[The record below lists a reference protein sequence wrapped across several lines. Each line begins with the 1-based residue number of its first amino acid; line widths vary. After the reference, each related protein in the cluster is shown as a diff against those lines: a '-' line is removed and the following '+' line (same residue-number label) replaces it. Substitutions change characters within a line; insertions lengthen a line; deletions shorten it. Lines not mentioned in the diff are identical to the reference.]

1 MDKPANTKHPIH
13 DLLRRRWSPRVFSA
27 RAVPAETLRSL
38 FEAARWAPSSYNAQ
52 PWAFIVATKED
63 RENFGRILSTLVEF
77 NRAWANGA
85 AVLMINA
92 GKKKFDHDGSPN
104 RHALYDVGQATAY
117 LTIQAT
123 AMGLAVHQMAGFS
136 PEKTRQV
143 FEVPDEWEPGA
154 AIALGYPAQEHEV
167 PENLKERE
175 NTPRVRK
182 PIEEFVFTGKWG
194 QTSPL
199 VK

>member
-1 MDKPANTKHPIH
+1 MEKPAEAKYPIH
-13 DLLRRRWSPRVFSA
+13 ELLRRRWSPRAFSA
-27 RAVPAETLRSL
+27 RAVPADALRSL

-63 RENFGRILSTLVEF
+63 RENFDQILSTLIEF
-77 NRAWANGA
+77 NRGWAQNA

-117 LTIQAT
+117 LTVQAT

-136 PEKTRQV
+136 PEKAREV
-143 FEVPDEWEPGA
+143 FHVPEGWEPGA
-154 AIALGYPAQEHEV
+154 AIALGYPAEAHEV
-167 PENLKERE
+167 PENLRERE
-175 NTPRVRK
+175 KAPRVRK
-182 PIEEFVFTGKWG
+182 PIEEFVFTGTWG
-194 QTSPL
+194 QTSPI

>member
-1 MDKPANTKHPIH
+1 MDKPAATKYPIH
-13 DLLRRRWSPRVFSA
+13 ELLRRRWSPRVFA
-27 RAVPAETLRSL
+27 PRAVAADVLRSL

-52 PWAFIVATKED
+52 PWAFLVAAKED
-63 RENFGRILSTLVEF
+63 RENFDRILSTLVEF
-77 NRAWANGA
+77 NRGWAWNA

-117 LTIQAT
+117 LTVQAT

-136 PEKTRQV
+136 PEKAREI
-143 FEVPDEWEPGA
+143 FHVPEGWEPGA
-154 AIALGYPAQEHEV
+154 AVALGYPAEADEV
-167 PENLKERE
+167 PENLREKEKA
-175 NTPRVRK
+175 PRVRK

-194 QTSPL
+194 EISPI